1 MTKFI
6 QPIGPIRPISPE
18 RLMELNPEEVIT
30 TIVKLACIFLFYLA
44 VHKISKVVISKT
56 PGYNKESK
64 KIPIYHCISIILV
77 SSLLIVFGWSIE
89 LLKGII
95 LLQILL
101 YASVSDIQTH
111 EVKDFI
117 SVLIFITGFIGVTLS
132 DIPMMLFSGL
142 AIGGVLLICAMV
154 SGNRLG
160 GADVKLSATCT
171 FLLGFSKSIA
181 GLVIGLFLAIICNIY
196 FSHKNKTK
204 GKAFP
209 LVPYLSIGFM
219 AMYFI

>member
-6 QPIGPIRPISPE
+6 QPIGPIRPISLE

-77 SSLLIVFGWSIE
+77 SSLLIVFGWSME

-111 EVKDFI
+111 EVKDFVSI
-117 SVLIFITGFIGVTLS
+117 LIFITGFIGVTLS

-160 GADVKLSATCT
+160 GADVKLSAACA

-196 FSHKNKTK
+196 FSYKNKTK

>member
-18 RLMELNPEEVIT
+18 RLIELNPEEVIT
-30 TIVKLACIFLFYLA
+30 TIVKLACIFLFYFA
-44 VHKISKVVISKT
+44 VHKISKFVISKT

-77 SSLLIVFGWSIE
+77 SSMLIVFGWSME

-132 DIPMMLFSGL
+132 DVPMMLFSGL
-142 AIGGVLLICAMV
+142 TIGGVLLICAMV

-160 GADVKLSATCT
+160 GADVKLSAACA

>member
-30 TIVKLACIFLFYLA
+30 TIVKLASIFLFYLA

-64 KIPIYHCISIILV
+64 KIQIYHCISIILV
-77 SSLLIVFGWSIE
+77 SSMLIVFGWSIE

-101 YASVSDIQTH
+101 YASVSDIQIH

-154 SGNRLG
+154 SRNRLG
-160 GADVKLSATCT
+160 GADVKLSAACA

-181 GLVIGLFLAIICNIY
+181 GLVIGLFVSVIVNLIIQKQKKL
-196 FSHKNKTK
+196 KNQP
-204 GKAFP
+204 FP

-219 AMYFI
+219 LMYFC

>member
-89 LLKGII
+89 LLKGIV

-111 EVKDFI
+111 EVKDFV

-154 SGNRLG
+154 SRNRLG
-160 GADVKLSATCT
+160 GADVKLSAACA

-181 GLVIGLFLAIICNIY
+181 CLVIGLFVSVIVNLIIQKQKKL
-196 FSHKNKTK
+196 KNQP
-204 GKAFP
+204 FP

-219 AMYFI
+219 LMYFC

>member
-64 KIPIYHCISIILV
+64 KIPMYHCISIILV
-77 SSLLIVFGWSIE
+77 SSLLIVFGWSTE

-160 GADVKLSATCT
+160 GADVKLSAACA

>member
-18 RLMELNPEEVIT
+18 MLMELNPEEVIT
-30 TIVKLACIFLFYLA
+30 IIVKLACIFLFCLA

-77 SSLLIVFGWSIE
+77 SSLLIAFGWSME

-132 DIPMMLFSGL
+132 DIPMMLLSGL

-160 GADVKLSATCT
+160 GADVKLSAACA

-181 GLVIGLFLAIICNIY
+181 GLVIGLFVSVIVNLIIQKQKK
-196 FSHKNKTK
+196 SKNQP
-204 GKAFP
+204 FP

-219 AMYFI
+219 LMYFC

>member
-6 QPIGPIRPISPE
+6 QPIGQIRPISPE

-64 KIPIYHCISIILV
+64 KIPIYHRISIILV
-77 SSLLIVFGWSIE
+77 SSLLIVFGWSTE

-101 YASVSDIQTH
+101 YASVSDIQIH

-132 DIPMMLFSGL
+132 DIPMMFFSGL

-160 GADVKLSATCT
+160 GADVKLSAACA
-171 FLLGFSKSIA
+171 FLLGFSKSIV

>member
-1 MTKFI
+1 MTRLI

-77 SSLLIVFGWSIE
+77 SSLLIAFGWSIE

-160 GADVKLSATCT
+160 GADVKLSAACA
-171 FLLGFSKSIA
+171 FLLGLSNSIA
-181 GLVIGLFLAIICNIY
+181 GLVIGLFVSVIVNLIIQKQKK
-196 FSHKNKTK
+196 SKNQP
-204 GKAFP
+204 FP

-219 AMYFI
+219 LMYFC

>member
-6 QPIGPIRPISPE
+6 QPIGSIRPISPE

-56 PGYNKESK
+56 PGYNRENK
-64 KIPIYHCISIILV
+64 KIPVYHCISIILV
-77 SSLLIVFGWSIE
+77 SSLLIVFGWSME
-89 LLKGII
+89 LLKGVI

-117 SVLIFITGFIGVTLS
+117 SVLIFITGFIDVALS
-132 DIPMMLFSGL
+132 DIPMMLFNGL

-160 GADVKLSATCT
+160 GADVKLSAACA

-181 GLVIGLFLAIICNIY
+181 GLVIGLFVSVIVNLIIQKQKKL
-196 FSHKNKTK
+196 KNQP
-204 GKAFP
+204 FP

-219 AMYFI
+219 LMYFC

>member
-1 MTKFI
+1 MTRFI

-18 RLMELNPEEVIT
+18 RLMEFNSEDFVT
-30 TIVKLACIFLFYLA
+30 TMLRLICIFLFYLTI
-44 VHKISKVVISKT
+44 HKITKLIVSKT
-56 PGYNKESK
+56 PGFQKESK

-77 SSLLIVFGWSIE
+77 SSLLIAFGWSIE

-160 GADVKLSATCT
+160 GADVKVSAACA

>member
-18 RLMELNPEEVIT
+18 RLMELNPEEVII

-77 SSLLIVFGWSIE
+77 SSLLIVFGWSME

-117 SVLIFITGFIGVTLS
+117 SVLIFITGFIDVTLS

-160 GADVKLSATCT
+160 GADVKLSAACA

>member
-56 PGYNKESK
+56 PGYDKENK

-77 SSLLIVFGWSIE
+77 SSLLIVFGWSTE

-160 GADVKLSATCT
+160 GADVKLSAACA

>member
-18 RLMELNPEEVIT
+18 RLMELNHEDVIT

-77 SSLLIVFGWSIE
+77 SSLLIVFGWSTE

-160 GADVKLSATCT
+160 GADVKLSAACA

>member
-160 GADVKLSATCT
+160 GADVKLSAACA

-181 GLVIGLFLAIICNIY
+181 GLVIGLFVSVIVNLIIQKQKKL
-196 FSHKNKTK
+196 KNQP
-204 GKAFP
+204 FP

-219 AMYFI
+219 LMYFC

>member
-77 SSLLIVFGWSIE
+77 SSLLIVFGWSME

-160 GADVKLSATCT
+160 GADVKLSAACA

-196 FSHKNKTK
+196 FSYKNKTK

>member
-1 MTKFI
+1 MTIFI

-44 VHKISKVVISKT
+44 VHKISKVVIGKT

-77 SSLLIVFGWSIE
+77 SSLLIVFGWSME

-111 EVKDFI
+111 EVKDFV

-160 GADVKLSATCT
+160 GADVKLSAACA
-171 FLLGFSKSIA
+171 FLLGLSKSIA

>member
-1 MTKFI
+1 MTRFI
-6 QPIGPIRPISPE
+6 QPIGPIRPFSVE
-18 RLMELNPEEVIT
+18 RLTEFNPEGFLT
-30 TIVKLACIFLFYLA
+30 TILKLSCIFLFYLA
-44 VHKISKVVISKT
+44 MYKISKFVISKT
-56 PGYNKESK
+56 PGYDKNSK
-64 KIPIYHCISIILV
+64 KTPIYHCISIIIV
-77 SSLLIVFGWSIE
+77 SSLLIAFGWSTEFI
-89 LLKGII
+89 KGII

-160 GADVKLSATCT
+160 GADVKLSAACA

-181 GLVIGLFLAIICNIY
+181 GLIIGLIVSVIANLIIQKQKKI
-196 FSHKNKTK
+196 KNQP
-204 GKAFP
+204 FP
-209 LVPYLSIGFM
+209 LIPYLSIGFM
-219 AMYFI
+219 LMYFC

>member
-1 MTKFI
+1 MAKFI

-18 RLMELNPEEVIT
+18 RLMELNLEEVIII
-30 TIVKLACIFLFYLA
+30 IVKLACIFLFYLA
-44 VHKISKVVISKT
+44 VHKVSKFIISKT
-56 PGYNKESK
+56 PCYDKESK
-64 KIPIYHCISIILV
+64 RNPIYQCISIILV
-77 SSLLIVFGWSIE
+77 SSLLIAFGWSME

-111 EVKDFI
+111 EVKDFV
-117 SVLIFITGFIGVTLS
+117 SVLIFITGFIGVTIS
-132 DIPMMLFSGL
+132 GIPMMFLGGL
-142 AIGGVLLICAMV
+142 AIGGMLLICALI
-154 SGNRLG
+154 SKNRLG
-160 GADVKLSATCT
+160 GADVKLSAACA
-171 FLLGFSKSIA
+171 FLIGFSKSIV
-181 GLVIGLFLAIICNIY
+181 GLVIGLLLAIICNIY

-209 LVPYLSIGFM
+209 LVPYLSLGFM

>member
-1 MTKFI
+1 MTKYI

-77 SSLLIVFGWSIE
+77 SSLLIAFGWSTE

-160 GADVKLSATCT
+160 GADVKLSAACA

-219 AMYFI
+219 ALYFI

>member
-77 SSLLIVFGWSIE
+77 SSLLIAFGWSTE
-89 LLKGII
+89 LIKGII
-95 LLQILL
+95 FLQILL

-111 EVKDFI
+111 EVKDFV
-117 SVLIFITGFIGVTLS
+117 SVLIFITGFIGATLS
-132 DIPMMLFSGL
+132 DIPMMILSAL
-142 AIGGVLLICAMV
+142 AIGGILLICAMV

-160 GADVKLSATCT
+160 GADVKLSAACV

-181 GLVIGLFLAIICNIY
+181 GLIIGLLVSVIANLIIQ
-196 FSHKNKTK
+196 KRNKTK
-204 GKAFP
+204 NQPFP

-219 AMYFI
+219 LMYFC

>member
-89 LLKGII
+89 LLKGIV

-160 GADVKLSATCT
+160 GADVKLSAACA

-219 AMYFI
+219 ALYFI

>member
-64 KIPIYHCISIILV
+64 KIPLYHCISIILV
-77 SSLLIVFGWSIE
+77 SSLLIVFGWSVE

-117 SVLIFITGFIGVTLS
+117 SVLIFITGFIGATLS

-142 AIGGVLLICAMV
+142 VIGGVLLICAMV

-160 GADVKLSATCT
+160 GADVKLSAACA

-181 GLVIGLFLAIICNIY
+181 GLVIGLFVSVIVNLIIQKQKKL
-196 FSHKNKTK
+196 KNQP
-204 GKAFP
+204 FP

-219 AMYFI
+219 LMYFC

>member
-77 SSLLIVFGWSIE
+77 SSLLIVFGWSTE

-111 EVKDFI
+111 EVKDFV

-160 GADVKLSATCT
+160 GADVKLSAACA

>member
-30 TIVKLACIFLFYLA
+30 TIVKLACIFLFYLS

-56 PGYNKESK
+56 PGYDKENK

-77 SSLLIVFGWSIE
+77 SSLLIVFGWSTE

-160 GADVKLSATCT
+160 GADVKLSAACA

>member
-77 SSLLIVFGWSIE
+77 SSLLIAFGWSIE

-117 SVLIFITGFIGVTLS
+117 SVLIFITGFISVTLS

-160 GADVKLSATCT
+160 GADVKLSAACA

-181 GLVIGLFLAIICNIY
+181 GLVIGLFVSVIVNLIIQKQKKL
-196 FSHKNKTK
+196 KNQP
-204 GKAFP
+204 FP

-219 AMYFI
+219 LMYFC

>member
-77 SSLLIVFGWSIE
+77 SSLLIVFGWSME

-111 EVKDFI
+111 EVKDFV

-160 GADVKLSATCT
+160 GADVKLSAACA

-181 GLVIGLFLAIICNIY
+181 GLVIGLFVSVIVNLIIQKQKKL
-196 FSHKNKTK
+196 KNQP
-204 GKAFP
+204 FP
-209 LVPYLSIGFM
+209 LVPYLSFGFM
-219 AMYFI
+219 LMYFC

>member
-1 MTKFI
+1 MTRFI

-18 RLMELNPEEVIT
+18 RLMEFNSEDFVT
-30 TIVKLACIFLFYLA
+30 TMLRLICIFLFYLTI
-44 VHKISKVVISKT
+44 HKITKLIVSKT
-56 PGYNKESK
+56 PGFQKESK

-111 EVKDFI
+111 EVKDFV

-142 AIGGVLLICAMV
+142 AIGGALLICAMV

-160 GADVKLSATCT
+160 GADVKLSAACA

-196 FSHKNKTK
+196 FSYKNKTK

>member
-1 MTKFI
+1 MTKYI

-77 SSLLIVFGWSIE
+77 SSLLIAFGWSIE

-111 EVKDFI
+111 EVKDFV

-132 DIPMMLFSGL
+132 DIPMMLLSGL

-154 SGNRLG
+154 SRNRLG
-160 GADVKLSATCT
+160 GADVKLSAACA

-181 GLVIGLFLAIICNIY
+181 GLVIGLFVSVIVNLIIQKQKKL
-196 FSHKNKTK
+196 KNQP
-204 GKAFP
+204 FP

-219 AMYFI
+219 LMYFC

>member
-6 QPIGPIRPISPE
+6 QPIGPIRPVSPE

-30 TIVKLACIFLFYLA
+30 TIVKLACIFLFYLS

-56 PGYNKESK
+56 PGYDKENK

-77 SSLLIVFGWSIE
+77 SSLLIVFGWSTE

-160 GADVKLSATCT
+160 GADVKLSAACA

-181 GLVIGLFLAIICNIY
+181 GLVIGLFLAIICNRY

>member
-30 TIVKLACIFLFYLA
+30 IIVKLACILLFYLA

-95 LLQILL
+95 LLQTLL

-160 GADVKLSATCT
+160 GADVKLSAACA

-196 FSHKNKTK
+196 FSYKNKTK

>member
-1 MTKFI
+1 MTKYI

-77 SSLLIVFGWSIE
+77 SSLLIVFGWSME

-95 LLQILL
+95 LLQILI

-111 EVKDFI
+111 EVKDFV

-160 GADVKLSATCT
+160 GADVKLSAACA

-181 GLVIGLFLAIICNIY
+181 GLVIGLFVSVIVNLIIQKQKKL
-196 FSHKNKTK
+196 KNQP
-204 GKAFP
+204 FP

-219 AMYFI
+219 LMYFC

>member
-160 GADVKLSATCT
+160 GADVKLSAACA
-171 FLLGFSKSIA
+171 FLLGFSKSLA
-181 GLVIGLFLAIICNIY
+181 GLVIGLFVSVIVNLIIQKQKK
-196 FSHKNKTK
+196 SKNQP
-204 GKAFP
+204 FP

-219 AMYFI
+219 LMYFC

>member
-44 VHKISKVVISKT
+44 VHKISKVAISKT

-77 SSLLIVFGWSIE
+77 SSLLIVFGWSTE

-160 GADVKLSATCT
+160 GADVKLSAACA

>member
-18 RLMELNPEEVIT
+18 RLTELNPEDALT
-30 TIVKLACIFLFYLA
+30 AIVKLVCIFLFYLA

-56 PGYNKESK
+56 PGYNIESK
-64 KIPIYHCISIILV
+64 RNPIYHCISIILV
-77 SSLLIVFGWSIE
+77 SILLIVFDWSIE

-111 EVKDFI
+111 EVKDFV

-132 DIPMMLFSGL
+132 DVPKMLFSGL

-160 GADVKLSATCT
+160 GADVKLSAACA

-181 GLVIGLFLAIICNIY
+181 GLVIGLIVSVIVNLIIQK
-196 FSHKNKTK
+196 HKKIKNQP
-204 GKAFP
+204 FP

-219 AMYFI
+219 LMYFC

>member
-18 RLMELNPEEVIT
+18 RLMELNPEAVIT

-44 VHKISKVVISKT
+44 VHKISKFVISKT

-77 SSLLIVFGWSIE
+77 SSLLIVFGWSTE

-132 DIPMMLFSGL
+132 DIPMMLLSGL

-160 GADVKLSATCT
+160 GADVKLSAACA